1 MKELTKAEEKVMQIL
16 WKIEKGFVKDILV
29 HFEEPKPNYTTVST
43 VLRILEGK
51 DYVGH
56 KTYGNTHEY
65 FPLIGKEAYSKYLS
79 DSMLEDYFDGSAQR
93 MVSFFLENN
102 KLDSKELNDILKI
115 IEQNKNK

>member
-16 WKIEKGFVKDILV
+16 WKIEKGFVKDILA
-29 HFEEPKPNYTTVST
+29 HFEEPKPNYTTIST
-43 VLRILEGK
+43 FLRILEGK

-65 FPLIGKEAYSKYLS
+65 FPLISKETYSKVLTN
-79 DSMLEDYFDGSAQR
+79 SMVEDYFEGSAQR
-93 MVSFFLENN
+93 LVSFFLENQ
-102 KLDSKELNDILKI
+102 KLDSKEVNDILKI